1 MRGGEVRPTSGRSKC
16 WLCQSGTNTQIGG
29 ASWLVYTHR
38 WAIVLIIASELW
50 RWLVMLW
57 HSWRWGCANEQLP
70 FIFISL
76 VMVARKVHDIVKTCG
91 CKEQIFFSL
100 NITYLA
106 VRLTAKNGKARNIE
120 GTVRSTAVFPQTYL
134 HLLFLVSASFQCIK
148 RRPARQG
155 QIPFSFQYT
164 PLPLLKSPPSFHL
177 TT

>member
-1 MRGGEVRPTSGRSKC
+1 MHGDDPENTDEDKVVGAYVCGQGGEHEG
-16 WLCQSGTNTQIGG
+16 WGG
-29 ASWLVYTHR
+29 PPHIRQEQMLALPEWYKHTDSSWLVYTLTHR

-57 HSWRWGCANEQLP
+57 HSWRWRCANEQLP

-100 NITYLA
+100 DITYLA

-120 GTVRSTAVFPQTYL
+120 GTVSSTAVYPPKPIFIC
-134 HLLFLVSASFQCIK
+134 SFW
-148 RRPARQG
+148 
-155 QIPFSFQYT
+155 
-164 PLPLLKSPPSFHL
+164 
-177 TT
+177 

>member
-1 MRGGEVRPTSGRSKC
+1 MTMRRRTISRTRMRIRQWVHTSAVREGSMRGGEVRPTSGRSKC

-29 ASWLVYTHR
+29 ASCLVYTHR

-106 VRLTAKNGKARNIE
+106 MRFITKNGKAQHIK
-120 GTVRSTAVFPQTYL
+120 GTVNSSTAVYPPKPIFIC
-134 HLLFLVSASFQCIK
+134 SFW
-148 RRPARQG
+148 
-155 QIPFSFQYT
+155 
-164 PLPLLKSPPSFHL
+164 
-177 TT
+177 

>member
-57 HSWRWGCANEQLP
+57 HSWRWRCANEQLP

-100 NITYLA
+100 DITYLA

-120 GTVRSTAVFPQTYL
+120 GTVSSTAVYPPNLSSSALFGECLFPMHQKKACETR
-134 HLLFLVSASFQCIK
+134 ANPFQLSVH
-148 RRPARQG
+148 P
-155 QIPFSFQYT
+155 P
-164 PLPLLKSPPSFHL
+164 PPS
-177 TT
+177 